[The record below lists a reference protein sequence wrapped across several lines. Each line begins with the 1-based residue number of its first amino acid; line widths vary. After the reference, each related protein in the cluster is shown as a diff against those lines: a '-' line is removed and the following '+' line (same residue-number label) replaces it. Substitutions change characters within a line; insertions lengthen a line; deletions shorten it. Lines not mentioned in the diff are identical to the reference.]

1 MLIKHHQK
9 PIIMRNLKI
18 CLGIFAS
25 ALILACNN
33 NKVANVSDTTANT
46 ADSNL
51 TKIENAEKVDTMAIT
66 FFKNA
71 AYGGMI
77 EVETSNKMIQSTKN
91 AQIKAFAE
99 MMVKDHGEANQ
110 KVKALAQS
118 KGFMP
123 PTILPEDKLMLVQK
137 LDSYKDESKNEYYAQ
152 LMIQEHKNA
161 IQLFTEAGRSDDTDI
176 ANLATATLPTLNA
189 HYKQITKIDSLL
201 KTRKLNQGDDP
212 IGISNRKN

>member
-1 MLIKHHQK
+1 
-9 PIIMRNLKI
+9 MRNLKI
-18 CLGIFAS
+18 CLGICAS
-25 ALILACNN
+25 ALILACNS

-51 TKIENAEKVDTMAIT
+51 TKIENADKVDTMAIS

-99 MMVKDHGEANQ
+99 MMVKDHSQANQ
-110 KVKALAQS
+110 KVKSLAES
-118 KGFMP
+118 KGFVL

-137 LDSYKDESKNEYYAQ
+137 LDSYKDESRNEYYAH

-161 IQLFTEAGRSDDTDI
+161 IQLFTEASRSDDTDI

-201 KTRKLNQGDDP
+201 KSRKLNQGDDP

>member
-1 MLIKHHQK
+1 
-9 PIIMRNLKI
+9 MRNLKI
-18 CLGIFAS
+18 CLGICAS
-25 ALILACNN
+25 ALILACNS
-33 NKVANVSDTTANT
+33 NKVANVLDTTANT

-77 EVETSNKMIQSTKN
+77 EMETSNKMIQSTKN

-99 MMVKDHGEANQ
+99 MMVKDHGEANE

-161 IQLFTEAGRSDDTDI
+161 IQLFTEASRSDDTDI

>member
-1 MLIKHHQK
+1 
-9 PIIMRNLKI
+9 MRNLKI
-18 CLGIFAS
+18 CLGICAS
-25 ALILACNN
+25 ALILACNS

-77 EVETSNKMIQSTKN
+77 EMETSNKMIQSTKN

-99 MMVKDHGEANQ
+99 MMVKDHGEANE

-161 IQLFTEAGRSDDTDI
+161 IQLFTEASRSDDTDI

>member
-1 MLIKHHQK
+1 
-9 PIIMRNLKI
+9 MRNLKI
-18 CLGIFAS
+18 CLGICAS
-25 ALILACNN
+25 ALILACNS

-46 ADSNL
+46 ANSNL

-77 EVETSNKMIQSTKN
+77 EMETSNKMIQSTKN

-99 MMVKDHGEANQ
+99 MMVKDHGEANG

-161 IQLFTEAGRSDDTDI
+161 IQLFTEASRSDDTDI

-212 IGISNRKN
+212 IGISNRKD